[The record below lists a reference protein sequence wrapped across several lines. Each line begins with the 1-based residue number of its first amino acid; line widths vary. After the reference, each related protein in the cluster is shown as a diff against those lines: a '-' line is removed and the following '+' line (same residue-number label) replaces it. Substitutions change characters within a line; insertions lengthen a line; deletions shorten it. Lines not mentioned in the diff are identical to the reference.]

1 MVVLLRLLVLGKLVY
16 LLKVAL
22 GREFGDVWGIHGCG
36 GVQAIRVSCPYRLSG
51 TTAVAYA
58 RTELLTGDVGISIM
72 IETSGTMAIRNE

>member
-1 MVVLLRLLVLGKLVY
+1 MLLLRLLVLGKLIY

-22 GREFGDVWGIHGCG
+22 GRKFSDMWGVHGCG

-58 RTELLTGDVGISIM
+58 RTELLTGNVGI
-72 IETSGTMAIRNE
+72 